1 MTLMTEVRH
10 LTTAELEAGVE
21 TIRQSPKDHGVIDL
35 IVIVERGDER
45 DDDAV

>member
-1 MTLMTEVRH
+1 MDAFV
-10 LTTAELEAGVE
+10 
-21 TIRQSPKDHGVIDL
+21 DHKVNHPSHTSVINL